1 MTNLDRVNNTIETA
15 EEAARKI
22 WLAGLGAYGKSFEE
36 VQTQYEKMNDET
48 SRLFEELVSKGEKL
62 EADTKKKLKK
72 TTSIEKRVEDVRKKL
87 GLGNSGIDAKIDE
100 LSKKVDALTMAVKK
114 IS

>member
-36 VQTQYEKMNDET
+36 MQTQYEKMNDET

-62 EADTKKKLKK
+62 EADTKKKFKK
-72 TTSIEKRVEDVRKKL
+72 ATSINQRVDDVRNTF
-87 GLGNSGIDAKIDE
+87 GLGNADINAKIDK
-100 LSKKVDALTMAVKK
+100 LSKKVDALTLAVKK
-114 IS
+114 MS